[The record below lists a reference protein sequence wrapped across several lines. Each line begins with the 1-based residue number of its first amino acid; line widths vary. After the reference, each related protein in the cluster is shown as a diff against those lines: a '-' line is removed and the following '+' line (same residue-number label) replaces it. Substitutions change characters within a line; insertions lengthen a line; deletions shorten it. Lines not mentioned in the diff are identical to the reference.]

1 MDHHNVVRGSLTAS
15 GTGNV
20 TFAATASGKARPLSV
35 LPAGWKGGIRFDDPN
50 GVDWELSMCTALG
63 NNVFS
68 RDTLM
73 HSSTGSFVNLAVG
86 TIGVQTLV
94 AQQLNAFVSRASVA
108 GTYAVG
114 QTLTASYPAGIVG
127 TIQFTR
133 TMMAAPYTKTLIS
146 GAVAS
151 AVNSLAY
158 TIQATVDEGY
168 TIGVDCSNQVSAVTG
183 GSVPTST
190 ATVST
195 VFRSIYTQDLGN
207 NTQYN
212 GRVAVRDSLRT
223 SIILRNRNAQPIQ
236 YAVSTSANNVRSSP
250 GSYARLDPGQEV
262 YATGIDQWW
271 VQPFIYT
278 TESITSS
285 GTTATVTLT
294 NHRLTTG
301 QTISMYSV
309 TPSDYRWGGV
319 ITVIDAN
326 TFTYQTSLSNIAAAT
341 VQGKFVLEFL
351 TVEVE
356 LTGAL

>member
-1 MDHHNVVRGSLTAS
+1 MADHHNVVRGALTAG

-20 TFAATASGKARPLSV
+20 TFASTGVKGRPLSV
-35 LPAGWKGGIRFDDPN
+35 LPTGWQGGIRFDDPN

-68 RDTLM
+68 RDTLL

-86 TIGVQTLV
+86 TIGLQTLV

-133 TMMAAPYTKTLIS
+133 TMTVAPYTKTLIN

-168 TIGVDCSNQVSAVTG
+168 TIGVECSNQVSAVTG

-190 ATVST
+190 AAVST
-195 VFRSIYTQDLGN
+195 VFRSIYTQDLGD

-250 GSYARLDPGQEV
+250 VAYARLDPGQEV

-271 VQPFIYT
+271 VQPFVYT
-278 TESITSS
+278 TESLTSS
-285 GTTATVTLT
+285 GTTATVKLT
-294 NHRLTTG
+294 NHGLVTG
-301 QTISMYSV
+301 QVISMFSV

-341 VQGKFVLEFL
+341 VQGKFLLEFL